1 MNKAQVEQLITALMP
16 LVGYWEYAED
26 IIAKLREWTVSGNAV
41 EELTDLLR
49 NVSKT
54 AKDERSLV
62 EMTIAY
68 ETSKYWKQKEAQEH
82 TANNEN
88 IANTL
93 DALNSL

>member
-1 MNKAQVEQLITALMP
+1 MNEIKVEQLIKALMP

-26 IIAKLREWTVSGNAV
+26 IIAKLREWTVSENAM

-68 ETSKYWKQKEAQEH
+68 ETSKYWKQKETQEH
-82 TANNEN
+82 AANNDS

-93 DALNSL
+93 DAFNSL